1 MEARPSETAFE
12 TDIEPETRTET
23 EPESEAPEP
32 WRRLDDA
39 HRLLR
44 ETGRALDR
52 IAAEEG
58 WPVPFSPVRYLVLAH
73 LADVPPLGLI
83 PRRIARLLTLP
94 PSSLAH
100 HLDVLEA
107 AELIERTPLD
117 LGDQRRAAVRLTPSG
132 RYAVRR
138 MASGALPLRA

>member
-1 MEARPSETAFE
+1 MEARPSETETELE
-12 TDIEPETRTET
+12 TDIEPETRTGT
-23 EPESEAPEP
+23 EPETRAS

-44 ETGRALDR
+44 ETARALDR

-58 WPVPFSPVRYLVLAH
+58 WPVPFSPVRFLVLAH

-107 AELIERTPLD
+107 AELIERTPLG
-117 LGDQRRAAVRLTPSG
+117 LGDQRRVAVRLTPSG

>member
-1 MEARPSETAFE
+1 MEARPSETE
-12 TDIEPETRTET
+12 TGTRA
-23 EPESEAPEP
+23 S
-32 WRRLDDA
+32 WRRIDDA

-44 ETGRALDR
+44 ETGWALDR

-73 LADVPPLGLI
+73 LADVTVFGLI
-83 PRRIARLLTLP
+83 PRRIARLLAIRPSTL
-94 PSSLAH
+94 SH

-107 AELIERTPLD
+107 AELVERRPLD
-117 LGDQRRAAVRLTPSG
+117 LHDQRRVAVRLTGSG

-138 MASGALPLRA
+138 MASGTLP

>member
-1 MEARPSETAFE
+1 MEARPSELE
-12 TDIEPETRTET
+12 TDIEPETRTGT
-23 EPESEAPEP
+23 EPETRTS
-32 WRRLDDA
+32 WRRLDP

-58 WPVPFSPVRYLVLAH
+58 WPVPFSPVRFLVLAH
-73 LADVPPLGLI
+73 LTDVPPLGLI

-117 LGDQRRAAVRLTPSG
+117 FGDQRRVAVRLTPSG